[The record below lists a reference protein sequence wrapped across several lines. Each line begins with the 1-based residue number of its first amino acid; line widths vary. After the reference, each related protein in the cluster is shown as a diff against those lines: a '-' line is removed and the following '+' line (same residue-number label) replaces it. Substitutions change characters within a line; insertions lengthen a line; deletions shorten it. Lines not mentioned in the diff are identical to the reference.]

1 MAQLYADE
9 NVPARVVTRLR
20 KLGHDVLTAFQDGRA
35 NRSIDDEVVLA
46 RAASLGRCVLT
57 NNRRHFHKL
66 HKTESEHGGI
76 LTFTT
81 DTDTEPLAARIHVA
95 IEVDEPMTGKFVR
108 VTRSKE

>member
-46 RAASLGRCVLT
+46 RWGAAS
-57 NNRRHFHKL
+57 
-66 HKTESEHGGI
+66 
-76 LTFTT
+76 
-81 DTDTEPLAARIHVA
+81 
-95 IEVDEPMTGKFVR
+95 
-108 VTRSKE
+108 